1 MEQQQE
7 TGASEC
13 VHHWVLEH
21 GRTVKLQRDVV
32 MKHPNCIGR
41 QGRCKGCGAEKVLLE
56 KVWDQTWRD

>member
-7 TGASEC
+7 TEAPEC
-13 VHHWVLEH
+13 AHHWVLEH
-21 GRTVKLQRDVV
+21 GRAVKLSRDII

-41 QGRCKGCGAEKVLLE
+41 PAKCKKCGAETVKLE